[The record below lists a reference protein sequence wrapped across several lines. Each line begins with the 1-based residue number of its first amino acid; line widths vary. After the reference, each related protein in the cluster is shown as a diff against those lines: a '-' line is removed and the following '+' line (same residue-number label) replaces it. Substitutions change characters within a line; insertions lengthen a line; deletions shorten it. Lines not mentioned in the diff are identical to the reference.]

1 MGRAF
6 NVQIPISGGGEVP
19 ISVSGDTHFSG
30 AGSFQIAYDEQDF
43 ASNQFAQINTA
54 LSNVPLMCF
63 PPNTIL
69 WVRVDPAGGII
80 TETTLYVLTQIKTGG
95 Y

>member
-6 NVQIPISGGGEVP
+6 NVQIPASGGGEVP
-19 ISVSGDTHFSG
+19 ISVSGDTYFSG
-30 AGSFQIAYDEQDF
+30 MGGFQIAYDEQDF
-43 ASNQFAQINTA
+43 ASNQFAQLNVDQ
-54 LSNVPLMCF
+54 SNAPLMCF

-69 WVRVDPAGGII
+69 WVRMDPTAGVPA
-80 TETTLYVLTQIKTGG
+80 TTLYVLTQIKSGA

>member
-6 NVQIPISGGGEVP
+6 NVQIPASGGDPVP
-19 ISVSGDTHFSG
+19 ISVSGDTYFSG
-30 AGSFQIAYDEQDF
+30 QGGFQIAYDEQDF
-43 ASNQFAQINTA
+43 ASNQFAQ
-54 LSNVPLMCF
+54 LSIETGTCPIFCF

-69 WVRVDPAGGII
+69 WVRFDPTAGIPA
-80 TETTLYVLTQIKTGG
+80 TTLFVLTQIKTGA

>member
-6 NVQIPISGGGEVP
+6 NVQIPASGLGSVP
-19 ISVSGDTHFSG
+19 ISVSGDTYFSG
-30 AGSFQIAYDEQDF
+30 LGGFQIAYDEQDF
-43 ASNQFAQINTA
+43 GSNQFAL
-54 LSNVPLMCF
+54 LSVEQGTCPIFCF

-69 WVRVDPAGGII
+69 WVRLDPTAGVP
-80 TETTLYVLTQIKTGG
+80 ETTLNVLTQIKTGA